1 MRDRSASLSFGRTEA
16 RPAQQDTRRDFVDPR
31 ADGMYPQNNYQPQQ
45 QQQQQYDQ
53 QQQQQQYDQQHQQQ
67 RKLNGTDLYGE
78 DKKAVF
84 FSLLTLLELG
94 VEDAR
99 ASLESTYRDPR
110 TMVQMIMENPDVAK
124 YIIMNYLAFVVDK
137 DIARVGS
144 ELHRMNDT
152 QFSNYCQDHGLLN
165 EDFFNMDV
173 DVLLARFN
181 VNAPRNPLA
190 GGNNGL
196 YNSRR

>member
-16 RPAQQDTRRDFVDPR
+16 RQPQQQQNRRDFVDPQQS
-31 ADGMYPQNNYQPQQ
+31 GMQPQNTYQQQQYEQQQYTQQ
-45 QQQQQYDQ
+45 QQQQQ
-53 QQQQQQYDQQHQQQ
+53 HQQQ
-67 RKLNGTDLYGE
+67 SRKLTGDDLYGE
-78 DKKAVF
+78 DKKTVF

-94 VEDAR
+94 VDDAR
-99 ASLESTYRDPR
+99 ASLENTYRDPR
-110 TMVQMIMENPDVAK
+110 SMVQMIMENPDVAK

-137 DIARVGS
+137 DIARVNS
-144 ELHRMNDT
+144 ELHRMSDV
-152 QFSNYCQDHGLLN
+152 QFGNYCHDHGLLN

-173 DVLLARFN
+173 DVLLSRFN

-196 YNSRR
+196 YNNRR